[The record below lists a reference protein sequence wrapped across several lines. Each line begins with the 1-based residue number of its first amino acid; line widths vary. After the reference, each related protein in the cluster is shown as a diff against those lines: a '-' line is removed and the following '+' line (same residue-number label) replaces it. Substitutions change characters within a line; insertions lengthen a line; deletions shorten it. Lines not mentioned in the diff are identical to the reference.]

1 MTENLGPV
9 RRASPVTWLGLF
21 VALFGMLIVRQ
32 VVNHFWPTPSFNA
45 AVIKEIGMWGV
56 GLLLLV
62 IIKLGEGLPLSSIGL
77 GTVRFWKSVL
87 WGLLLGVVL
96 LVVAGLL
103 VALTHFNGG
112 EPGQALGKLPVWLVS
127 LIVLRAGVVEELCY
141 RGYAIERLHAFGL
154 PRWIAAAVPLV
165 IFGLGHWTGGWANIV
180 IALGLGAILAFF
192 FVWRRDLAA
201 NMIGHWFVDFVG
213 NILSRLAS
221 GG

>member
-45 AVIKEIGMWGV
+45 AVIKEVGMWSV

-62 IIKLGEGLPLSSIGL
+62 IIKLGEGSPLSSIGL
-77 GTVRFWKSVL
+77 GTMRFWKSVL

-103 VALTHFNGG
+103 VTLTHFNGG

-201 NMIGHWFVDFVG
+201 NMIGHWLVDFVG
-213 NILSRLAS
+213 NILPR
-221 GG
+221 